1 MLMLL
6 FCVGNNRYGLEISQ
20 VVEIIPRVMLRKLNQ
35 APEYIAGVFNY
46 RGMIVPVIDLC
57 NLIQSYPC
65 PSALSNRIIMVNYLG
80 KEGCRQII
88 GLMAERVTETLER
101 PDSQLIGTEFGINN
115 VPYLGQISSD
125 ERGMIQSLRLD
136 YLLSDLQVTCL
147 LPAQED

>member
-35 APEYIAGVFNY
+35 APEYVAGVFNY
-46 RGMIVPVIDLC
+46 RGMIVPVVDLC
-57 NLIQSYPC
+57 NLIQGYPC
-65 PSALSNRIIMVNYLG
+65 PSALSNRIIMVNYLAR
-80 KEGCRQII
+80 ENCRQVI

-101 PDSQLIGTEFGINN
+101 ADTELVGNEFELNN
-115 VPYLGQISSD
+115 APYLGKITSD
-125 ERGMIQSLRLD
+125 EQGMIQSLRLE
-136 YLLSDLQVTCL
+136 YLLSDLQGTCL